1 MTEATK
7 HTCTHSMDGAHF
19 VCPFFID
26 GHLHCFLF
34 WLLWSCISMYLFEPL
49 FSVLLGVNLGT
60 RHLTYS
66 EASLITLYKTASPLF
81 SLQHHHYFLSLL
93 RDTHDHTEQHIVT
106 CFSTYSATF
115 PCA

>member
-81 SLQHHHYFLSLL
+81 SLQHHPYFLSSI
-93 RDTHDHTEQHIVT
+93 TTIFSPCFVT
-106 CFSTYSATF
+106 LMTIQSNT
-115 PCA
+115 